1 MTTMRKTALAGGVLY
16 LVTFITSIPALA
28 LKDSARNNLGF
39 MLGSGSATAVTW
51 AAILD
56 VVLYPVTRR
65 QSRVAGIGYV
75 TSRVIEGAM
84 ILVGC
89 VALFTMVTLRHDMA
103 GATGAE
109 ATSLV
114 MTGKSLI
121 AMHNSTFLL
130 GPALMAGVNALFL
143 GWVMY
148 RSRLVPRIIPL
159 VGLIGAPLLI
169 ASSFANMLGLWNQV
183 STLSG
188 LLTAPV
194 ALWELSLGLWLTFK
208 GFEPSPMFEADQSW
222 PVLPVPAAV

>member
-56 VVLYPVTRR
+56 VVLALAGIGCAVALYPVTRR

-148 RSRLVPRIIPL
+148 RSRLVPRHQRSQP
-159 VGLIGAPLLI
+159 
-169 ASSFANMLGLWNQV
+169 
-183 STLSG
+183 
-188 LLTAPV
+188 
-194 ALWELSLGLWLTFK
+194 
-208 GFEPSPMFEADQSW
+208 AD
-222 PVLPVPAAV
+222 AAGHLRAGHRRAR